1 MKPGR
6 LSFRSVLCLL
16 LFVSGSAAA
25 QEEATPPA
33 PAAAAAPAT
42 ISKTV
47 APTDDAQIA
56 SRIRDIFQQIPPLK
70 NVRVS
75 VASGVVTLEGTVR
88 AAADVTR
95 VEAIAARVSGVVT
108 VENKVTRDLSVN
120 TNLSPADGGFGL
132 AIRDILRALP
142 LLGIAL
148 AAALLIALIG
158 YLIAG
163 RQKLW
168 RVITPNAFLAEL
180 IATAIR
186 FMFIIFGLV
195 VALKI
200 VGATALLGAVLGGA
214 GVIGLALGFAVRDTI
229 SNYVSS
235 LMLSLRQPFR
245 PNEHVVI
252 DEHEGR
258 VIRLT
263 SRATILM
270 TLDGNHLRIPNS
282 TVYKAVILNYS
293 RNPNRR
299 FQFDLGVDADDN
311 SVDAIATGLQALKS
325 LDFIVTEPNPNGII
339 QEVGDSNVLIRY
351 FGWVDQRRTDFLKGR
366 SLAIQA
372 VKTALETAGFALPEP
387 IYRLRFDETM
397 QTTVTANAEKPKPQ
411 SGQPGDHG
419 VSNDSGPDP
428 DVARMVAE
436 ERAEAE
442 GEDLLSEDCRSE

>member
-1 MKPGR
+1 MFR
-6 LSFRSVLCLL
+6 LVLWSL
-16 LFVSGSAAA
+16 LFVGGSAAA
-25 QEEATPPA
+25 QQQQVAANLTTSA
-33 PAAAAAPAT
+33 PST
-42 ISKTV
+42 ISTTV

-56 SRIRDIFQQIPPLK
+56 SRIRDIFRQIPPLK

-75 VASGVVTLEGTVR
+75 ASSGVVTLEGTVPT
-88 AAADVTR
+88 AADVDR
-95 VEAIAARVSGVVT
+95 VEAIAARVAGVVT
-108 VENKVTRDLSVN
+108 VENKVTRDLTVN
-120 TNLSPADGGFGL
+120 TNLSPAGGGFWQ
-132 AIRDILRALP
+132 AVRDIFRALP
-142 LLGIAL
+142 LVGVAL
-148 AAALLIALIG
+148 TVALLIALVG

-168 RVITPNAFLAEL
+168 RMMSRNAFLAGL

-186 FMFIIFGLV
+186 FVFIIFGLV

-214 GVIGLALGFAVRDTI
+214 GVVGLALGFAVRDTI

-282 TVYKAVILNYS
+282 MVYKAVILNYS

-311 SVDAIATGLQALKS
+311 SVDAIAIGLKALKS
-325 LDFIVTEPNPNGII
+325 LDFVVAEPNPNGII

-351 FGWVDQRRTDFLKGR
+351 FGWVDQRRTDFSKGR

-372 VKTALETAGFALPEP
+372 VKSALETAGFALPEP

-397 QTTVTANAEKPKPQ
+397 EATVTASAGKPRPQ
-411 SGQPGDHG
+411 PATPQDKN
-419 VSNDSGPDP
+419 VSDDSRPDP

-442 GEDLLSEDCRSE
+442 GEDLLNENCASE